1 MKTTFAITTA
11 LFVSITISSGLH
23 AEMVFNNFG
32 AGKSYDTTDG
42 QSIGNAS
49 FQEQG
54 GMFQVSGGSFMLDSV
69 DTAISF
75 SSGTNKATLSLYST
89 SGGSP
94 TTMLE
99 SVTVTPFAKFGT
111 PFTPPAFTFSGT
123 TLLQDGESY
132 ALVASAGNSAS
143 EMMWNFNSMGD
154 KGSVSRIAG
163 GAWSSSIGTAPAFSV
178 NATAVPEPTT
188 FMMFG
193 AAWMTLAARRRRT
206 A

>member
-1 MKTTFAITTA
+1 MKTILVITTA
-11 LFVSITISSGLH
+11 LFVSITIASGLR
-23 AEMVFNNFG
+23 ADMVFNNFG
-32 AGKSYDTTDG
+32 TGNSYDTGAG
-42 QSIGNAS
+42 QSIGTAS

-111 PFTPPAFTFSGT
+111 PFKPPAFTFSGT

-132 ALVASAGNSAS
+132 ALVASAGNSNS
-143 EMMWNFNSMGD
+143 SMMWNFNNMGD
-154 KGSVSRIAG
+154 KGSVSKIAG
-163 GAWSSSIGTAPAFSV
+163 GVWSSSIGTAPAFRV
-178 NATAVPEPTT
+178 NATSVPEPTT

-193 AAWMTLAARRRRT
+193 AAWMALAARRRRI